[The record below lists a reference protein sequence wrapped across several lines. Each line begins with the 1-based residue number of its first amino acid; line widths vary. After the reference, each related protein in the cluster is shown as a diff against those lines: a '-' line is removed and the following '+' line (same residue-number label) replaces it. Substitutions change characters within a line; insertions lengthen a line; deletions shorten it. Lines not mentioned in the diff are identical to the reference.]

1 MVDRDKQKL
10 FLNMTLGTIGTLLIS
25 LVAMKFS
32 IDEGFGI
39 GFALIVFGFSLT
51 INYINFLEKK
61 AEISPKLTWTR
72 TVISIIL
79 FFSFSYF
86 LYV

>member
-10 FLNMTLGTIGTLLIS
+10 FLNMILGTVGTLLIS

-32 IDEGFGI
+32 IDEGLGI

-61 AEISPKLTWTR
+61 AEVSAKLTWAR
-72 TVISIIL
+72 AVISIIL
-79 FFSFSYF
+79 FISFSYF
-86 LYV
+86 LYL